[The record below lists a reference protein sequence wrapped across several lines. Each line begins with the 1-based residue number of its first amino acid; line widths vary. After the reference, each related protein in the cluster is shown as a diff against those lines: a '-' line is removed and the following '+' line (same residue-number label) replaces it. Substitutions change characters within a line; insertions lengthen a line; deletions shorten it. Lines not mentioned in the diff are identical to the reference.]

1 MNDPNV
7 EKARAS
13 KRCSACKL
21 PEEALAALHQDRFEN
36 GLGFEPLAQKYALP
50 DRPLS
55 ESGCRRHFNRH
66 VPEPEDSSIS
76 EAGGAPGADPAAC
89 GTTPGDDLDGHAL
102 LEAGTRT
109 LGEMVE
115 PLAREYREAASQQ
128 RAQVAERAFTKF
140 MKAQS
145 ELAKCVKQLEAGRT
159 ARNEFRQTVPE
170 IVGRCTLAA
179 MHSILPVMR
188 ENAKRI
194 RDEVVEYS
202 QGTLSREEFWNRLMR
217 YEVEWPREIATRM
230 KAAQTEALKGEEVKV
245 QA

>member
-1 MNDPNV
+1 MRRQQQDRHLGRRNRAGDGQEVRHPRSGLGRDSVTSMIGVAAPKRIRAGRRRFFERVELSTGHRVPVDFANSGGTQVNDPNV

-89 GTTPGDDLDGHAL
+89 APHLATTSTVTPFLRRERGPWGRWSKRSHAST
-102 LEAGTRT
+102 GRQHPSS
-109 LGEMVE
+109 G
-115 PLAREYREAASQQ
+115 RRWRS
-128 RAQVAERAFTKF
+128 ER
-140 MKAQS
+140 S
-145 ELAKCVKQLEAGRT
+145 
-159 ARNEFRQTVPE
+159 P
-170 IVGRCTLAA
+170 
-179 MHSILPVMR
+179 S
-188 ENAKRI
+188 
-194 RDEVVEYS
+194 S
-202 QGTLSREEFWNRLMR
+202 
-217 YEVEWPREIATRM
+217 
-230 KAAQTEALKGEEVKV
+230 
-245 QA
+245 

>member
-109 LGEMVE
+109 LGGDGRSARTRVPGGSIPAAGAGGGASVHQVHESAIGIGEMRAAGRGRSKGTKRVPPNRSRDRGQMYIGSDALDPAGDE
-115 PLAREYREAASQQ
+115 RERQAHPRRSGGILARDVGLGGVLEPADAVRS
-128 RAQVAERAFTKF
+128 RVAEGDCD
-140 MKAQS
+140 
-145 ELAKCVKQLEAGRT
+145 E
-159 ARNEFRQTVPE
+159 NEGGT
-170 IVGRCTLAA
+170 GG
-179 MHSILPVMR
+179 S
-188 ENAKRI
+188 N
-194 RDEVVEYS
+194 EV
-202 QGTLSREEFWNRLMR
+202 
-217 YEVEWPREIATRM
+217 
-230 KAAQTEALKGEEVKV
+230 
-245 QA
+245 